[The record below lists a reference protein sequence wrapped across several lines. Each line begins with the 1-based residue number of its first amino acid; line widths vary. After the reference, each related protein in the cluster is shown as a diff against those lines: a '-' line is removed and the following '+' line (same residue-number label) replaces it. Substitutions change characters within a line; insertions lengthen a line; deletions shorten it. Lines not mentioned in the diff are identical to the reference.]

1 MRNSIFN
8 YLTLAIVLI
17 GWPFLVYKYLQEHP
31 VLTTFSYVGIFLII
45 VSIIAFTMARF
56 SLGDA
61 FQASSKANKLVTTG
75 IYKRLR
81 HPIYYSGLG
90 LVLGLILIIGQF
102 YLSILWVLGFIMQS
116 RRIRKEEKV
125 LTEAF
130 GKEYTDYKKST
141 WL

>member
-1 MRNSIFN
+1 
-8 YLTLAIVLI
+8 
-17 GWPFLVYKYLQEHP
+17 
-31 VLTTFSYVGIFLII
+31 
-45 VSIIAFTMARF
+45 MARF